1 MEKVKWF
8 NLSGS
13 EEIKPD
19 KSIDMIGLYCP
30 VPLFRTREAIDT
42 MKIGEILEVFA
53 DDPAAESDI
62 QSFTKRTGYKLLK
75 LEKDEDVLRFLI
87 EKTK

>member
-1 MEKVKWF
+1 
-8 NLSGS
+8 LSGS